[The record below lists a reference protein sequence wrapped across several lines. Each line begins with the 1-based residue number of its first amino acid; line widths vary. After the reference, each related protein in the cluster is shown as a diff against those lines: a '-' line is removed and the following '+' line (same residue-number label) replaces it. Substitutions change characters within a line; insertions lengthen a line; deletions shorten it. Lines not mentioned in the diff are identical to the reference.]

1 MDGVTILP
9 VSVDEPEVRRLLDT
23 DIAVV
28 CVDRRI
34 ENARAAELLL
44 RRLSEPDRSPHVPRR
59 LYWAIRHELFGNLFM
74 PEFYLLNL

>member
-9 VSVDEPEVRRLLDT
+9 VSVDDLEVWRLLDT

-44 RRLSEPDRSPHVPRR
+44 RRLSEPDRSATTVMLQPKLVV
-59 LYWAIRHELFGNLFM
+59 RHSCGAKHASR
-74 PEFYLLNL
+74 PSV